1 MTHTVKVNYIP
12 EQAVEGKP
20 LGRHVWHDSRS
31 LAYPYRSSEAA
42 LRTVLWA
49 RLIAILDQLRL
60 GSCTGNGLTGALGTT
75 PLFEALPAGHP
86 TLNEALAVRLYGE
99 ATRLDGYPGSY
110 PPDDTGS
117 DGLSVCKAGVNDGLL
132 SGYTHCF
139 DLNTALQALSAGPVL
154 FGINWY
160 DSFDSP
166 DSSGL
171 VAISPNASVRG
182 GHEIVARGLDTSSN
196 LVYLDN
202 SWGTSWGN
210 NGSFS
215 MSWDTLTRLLA
226 EQGDATVPIP
236 ATLPAPVPVPV
247 PPTPT
252 PVPVPVP
259 VPDVATPA
267 DVQLAHDLGQ
277 WPYKRHAGANKVAAA
292 DIVTWE
298 HAKNLGPG

>member
-1 MTHTVKVNYIP
+1 MTHTVKVDQIP
-12 EQAVEGKP
+12 EHPVEGKP

-31 LAYPYRSSEAA
+31 LAYPYRSDAA
-42 LRTVLWA
+42 LRTVTWA
-49 RLIAILDQLRL
+49 RMIGILDQGNL
-60 GSCTGNGLTGALGTT
+60 GSCTGNAMVGACGTT
-75 PLFEALPAGHP
+75 PVYEGLPAAHM
-86 TLNEALAVRLYGE
+86 TLNEAGAVNLYGA

-117 DGLSVCKAGVNDGLL
+117 DGLSVCKAAQNAGLL

-139 DLNTALQALSAGPVL
+139 DLNTALQAFSAGPGL
-154 FGINWY
+154 LGTSWY

-166 DSSGL
+166 DASGL
-171 VAISPNASVRG
+171 VVISPNASVRG
-182 GHEIVARGLDTSSN
+182 GHEIVVRGLDVNSQ
-196 LVYLDN
+196 LIFLDN
-202 SWGTSWGN
+202 SWGASWGN
-210 NGSFS
+210 KGSFS

-226 EQGDATVPIP
+226 EQGDVTVPIP
-236 ATLPAPVPVPV
+236 ATLPAPV
-247 PPTPT
+247 

-267 DVQLAHDLGQ
+267 DVQLAHDLGV
-277 WPYKRHAGANKVAAA
+277 WPYKRHTGLNKLAAA

>member
-1 MTHTVKVNYIP
+1 MTHTVEVNYIP
-12 EQAVEGKP
+12 EHPVEGKP

-31 LAYPYRSSEAA
+31 LAYPYTSGGT
-42 LRTVLWA
+42 LRTVTWA
-49 RLIAILDQLRL
+49 RMIGILDQGNL
-60 GSCTGNGLTGALGTT
+60 GSCTGNAMVGAAGTT
-75 PLFEALPAGHP
+75 PVYDALPVGHM
-86 TLNEALAVRLYGE
+86 TLNEAGAVSLYGA

-117 DGLSVCKAGVNDGLL
+117 DGLSVCKAAQNAGLL

-154 FGINWY
+154 IGCNWY
-160 DSFDSP
+160 DSFDNP

-171 VAISPNASVRG
+171 VAISSGAQVRG
-182 GHEIVARGLDTSSN
+182 GHEIVARGLNTSSM
-196 LVYLDN
+196 LVFLDN
-202 SWGTSWGN
+202 SWGPSWGN
-210 NGSFS
+210 SGSFS

-247 PPTPT
+247 PPTPVPPT
-252 PVPVPVP
+252 PVPPS
-259 VPDVATPA
+259 PDAPTPA
-267 DVQLAHDLGQ
+267 DITLASALGQ
-277 WPYKRHAGANKVAAA
+277 WPYKRHYGAAKVAAA

>member
-1 MTHTVKVNYIP
+1 
-12 EQAVEGKP
+12 
-20 LGRHVWHDSRS
+20 
-31 LAYPYRSSEAA
+31 
-42 LRTVLWA
+42 
-49 RLIAILDQLRL
+49 
-60 GSCTGNGLTGALGTT
+60 
-75 PLFEALPAGHP
+75 
-86 TLNEALAVRLYGE
+86 
-99 ATRLDGYPGSY
+99 
-110 PPDDTGS
+110 
-117 DGLSVCKAGVNDGLL
+117 
-132 SGYTHCF
+132 
-139 DLNTALQALSAGPVL
+139 VL

-171 VAISPNASVRG
+171 VAISSGAQVRG
-182 GHEIVARGLDTSSN
+182 GHEIVARGLDTSST

-202 SWGTSWGN
+202 SWGASWGN

-247 PPTPT
+247 PPTP
-252 PVPVPVP
+252 VPVP

-277 WPYKRHAGANKVAAA
+277 WPYKRHTGLNKLAAA

-298 HAKNLGPG
+298 RAKNLGPG